1 MFLVFGWDS
10 GVCGMVGWLDGGFV
24 GWKRIKSREAGMWGQ
39 KPFREPANGD
49 KAENSFSAL
58 SPLSPTVAR
67 FAPHSHPSPPEKK
80 AASRRKSRLRR
91 KKIACGGLRRVVA
104 WGRWVAW
111 LMLEWE
117 RWRDGGMALERADG
131 IVGFV
136 VIKFLNI
143 DLRITVEIHKY
154 AYRKLCAK

>member
-1 MFLVFGWDS
+1 MEENKKSGGGDVRAFALSWDGEWDKARKLVFS
-10 GVCGMVGWLDGGFV
+10 FISTLAHGGALRSPLTSLAAR
-24 GWKRIKSREAGMWGQ
+24 KKSR
-39 KPFREPANGD
+39 
-49 KAENSFSAL
+49 
-58 SPLSPTVAR
+58 
-67 FAPHSHPSPPEKK
+67 FAEKK
-80 AASRRKSRLRR
+80 SASPKKKLRLW
-91 KKIACGGLRRVVA
+91 GLRRVVA